1 MIVGTLLATG
11 LSALCIVSL
20 CLGDPKRMRTSGLT
34 GTAASVRVR
43 IAVTLAALFPGIAL
57 ALMGDAPAFL
67 VWLGACAVAGW
78 FTTIWLSSSKR
89 SVGRHGQ
96 RQ

>member
-11 LSALCIVSL
+11 LSVPCIVGL

-34 GTAASVRVR
+34 GMAASVRMR
-43 IAVTLAALFPGIAL
+43 IAVTLIALSPGIVL

-67 VWLGACAVAGW
+67 VWLGACALAGW
-78 FTTIWLSSSKR
+78 VTTIWLSSFKCSI
-89 SVGRHGQ
+89 GRHGQ
-96 RQ
+96 SR